1 MKKTVL
7 LSFLAVILCLV
18 SFTLNFSRAD
28 ESTIQ
33 DKKELVKK
41 LVDDAVVLIESKGP
55 EGVEILQQ
63 QLGEFDQGES
73 YVFVTSESG
82 EDLVNPAFKDIEGM
96 PIEAYSD
103 PILKDSQMTIVNAVG
118 EEDTAWVDYLWPKP
132 GESNPSIKTSYLKKM
147 IVNGKIRIV
156 GSGYYLDE

>member
-7 LSFLAVILCLV
+7 FSVLAVILCLV
-18 SFTLNFSRAD
+18 AFSLGFVRAD

-33 DKKELVKK
+33 DKRELVKK

-55 EGVEILQQ
+55 DGVEILEK
-63 QLGEFDQGES
+63 QLGEFDQQES